1 MHCYFVLAGD
11 PKTPVLYHV
20 ERVRDGKSFITRTV
34 QARQKGRCIF
44 TTTLS
49 FMRESSGGQKT
60 VDHAWDMPDS
70 ATEKLNELLN
80 DDEGDDD
87 LEDRKLG
94 VERSGP
100 FITKKMPIQNS
111 KSSTTLTLRCHRLT
125 GFLLSEFTLSPPEE
139 DPPMDQV
146 SWSNIPRSWSSSTSL
161 CSCLYVR

>member
-11 PKTPVLYHV
+11 SKTPVLYHV

-49 FMRESSGGQKT
+49 FMRESSGGQRT
-60 VDHAWDMPDS
+60 MDHAWDMPDS

-87 LEDRKLG
+87 LDDRRLG
-94 VERSGP
+94 VESSGP

-111 KSSTTLTLRCHRLT
+111 KPRTTLTLQFHRLT
-125 GFLLSEFTLSPPEE
+125 GFLLS
-139 DPPMDQV
+139 
-146 SWSNIPRSWSSSTSL
+146 
-161 CSCLYVR
+161 